1 MDTEIS
7 ALRKSEIGAV
17 FTPTGWTGWLL
28 NRGNVFDRWINGATV
43 CDPTAGDGA
52 FALALFDEARE
63 RGIPLTEAL
72 LSRLC
77 LIERQPRHLETFRRV
92 ATQRHKV
99 EIPDTSMRCSDVILD
114 PPRRSFDILVGNP
127 PWMNFSNLPPEYK
140 ETLKPHFIEAGLVPN
155 RKAVLL
161 GSSRTDIAALVLKIA
176 IGRLLRDRGTA
187 HFFVPLSLFT
197 GDDAHVGF
205 RDYKA
210 FGRAFSVTEVHEFN
224 KTKVFEGIET
234 AYCCASFQKGSEQVF
249 PVPYFR
255 EDEQGWEKNEATPLK
270 TSSDQWR
277 VTTATE
283 GEKKEY
289 SIDIHLSANQQPRQG
304 ANTCGAND
312 VFIFSDY
319 PSFLD
324 DDYLFPLA
332 TKETWRNCNPTPQK
346 WIFLP
351 YDTTSGRP
359 LGQAAVRRLR
369 GYEYLESHEKK
380 LRARKGVLLN
390 SWIRK
395 GCWWALLGVGP
406 YSFAPYKIMWE
417 AYGKNEFRPIIL
429 SHFDGQVWQGNQAL
443 HAFIP
448 CWSITDA
455 ERLLEA
461 LRNPGI
467 PTLLEELNGG
477 GKCNWA
483 QPGKIKKILSLNRS
497 VSDQLNLL
505 Q

>member
-1 MDTEIS
+1 MDTGIS
-7 ALRKSEIGAV
+7 ASRKSEIGEV
-17 FTPTGWTGWLL
+17 FTPTGWAGWLL
-28 NRGNVFDRWINGATV
+28 DRGNVFDRWINGATV
-43 CDPTAGDGA
+43 CDPTAGEGA
-52 FALALFDEARE
+52 FALALFDKAKE
-63 RGIPLTEAL
+63 RGVSLTEAM

-77 LIERQPRHLETFRRV
+77 LIERQSRHLETFRRV
-92 ATQRHKV
+92 AKQRHNV
-99 EIPDTSMRCSDVILD
+99 EIPDTSIRCSDVILD
-114 PPRRSFDILVGNP
+114 PPQRSFDILVGNP
-127 PWMNFSNLPPEYK
+127 PWVNFSNLPPDYK
-140 ETLKPHFIEAGLVPN
+140 ETLKPYFIEAGLVPD

-176 IGRLLRDRGTA
+176 IGRLLRDRGIA
-187 HFFVPLSLFT
+187 HFFVPLSLFV
-197 GDDAHVGF
+197 GDSAHVGF

-210 FGRAFSVTEVHEFN
+210 FGRVFAVTEVCEFN
-224 KTKVFEGIET
+224 KTKVFDKIGT
-234 AYCCASFQKGSEQVF
+234 AYCCASFQKGSEQIF

-255 EDEQGWEKNEATPLK
+255 EGSRGWERNEATPLK

-277 VTTATE
+277 VTNATE
-283 GEKKEY
+283 RESKNHP
-289 SIDIHLSANQQPRQG
+289 IDIRLSPNQQPRQG

-312 VFIFSDY
+312 AFIFSDY

-324 DDYLFPLA
+324 DEHLFPLA
-332 TKETWRNCNPTPQK
+332 TKETWRNDNPTPQK

-351 YDTTSGRP
+351 YDTASGRP
-359 LGQAAVRRLR
+359 LEHTAVCRLR

-395 GCWWALLGVGP
+395 GYWWALLGVGP
-406 YSFAPYKIMWE
+406 YAFAPYKIMWE

-429 SHFDGQVWQGNQAL
+429 SHFDEQVWQGNQAL

-448 CWSITDA
+448 CWDVADA
-455 ERLLEA
+455 ERLLEE

-467 PTLLEELNGG
+467 PALLEELNGG

-483 QPGKIKKILSLNRS
+483 QPGKIKKILSFDHRDF
-497 VSDQLNLL
+497 DQLSLL